1 MRFLFRFV
9 GYLLLA
15 GGFVSLV
22 IDGARSIAN
31 SALLLT
37 PLGETLFTMLGLRYL
52 LFQPFI
58 ERRIHP
64 LLWDPVLLNL
74 TLLPTAL
81 VALVLGF
88 LLVRLGTPREAE
100 IGIVTR
106 R

>member
-1 MRFLFRFV
+1 MRFLLRLV

-37 PLGETLFTMLGLRYL
+37 PLGETLFTLLGPRYL
-52 LFQPFI
+52 LLQPLV
-58 ERRIHP
+58 ERGVHP
-64 LLWDPVLLNL
+64 VLWVPVLLRL
-74 TLLPTAL
+74 TQLPWAL
-81 VALVLGF
+81 VALLLGF
-88 LLVRLGTPREAE
+88 LLLRLGSPRQDE

>member
-1 MRFLFRFV
+1 MRFLLRLV

-15 GGFVSLV
+15 GGFVSLI

-37 PLGETLFTMLGLRYL
+37 PLGETLLTLLGPRYL
-52 LFQPFI
+52 LLKPMV
-58 ERRIHP
+58 ERDIHP

-81 VALVLGF
+81 VALLLGF
-88 LLVRLGTPREAE
+88 LMLRLGTPREVE